1 MKSVLVAGAKRRK
14 SRELALRTSRV
25 GDNIRRSICL
35 PNHYILML
43 SLLITTLL
51 LQLNSSSDCNN
62 APQLADR
69 LLQEAAR
76 LGIQVMQGNPEL
88 PGKDASYRAMHGR
101 PGIILISP
109 RPMGASTR
117 CQLITHEMIH
127 VLQHFKRSL
136 KGVDPIGLGTT
147 AIEALRHSQPQEAE
161 AYSNQN
167 KPLKILELLQKLK
180 RP

>member
-1 MKSVLVAGAKRRK
+1 MF
-14 SRELALRTSRV
+14 
-25 GDNIRRSICL
+25 
-35 PNHYILML
+35 
-43 SLLITTLL
+43 SLLILALL
-51 LQLNSSSDCNN
+51 LQLNGVTDCNN
-62 APQLADR
+62 APQLAEH
-69 LLQEAAR
+69 LLKEASR
-76 LGIQVMQGNPEL
+76 LGIQVIQGNTEL

-147 AIEALRHSQPQEAE
+147 TAEASRHSQPQEAE

-167 KPLKILELLQKLK
+167 KPLKILELLQRLK

>member
-1 MKSVLVAGAKRRK
+1 
-14 SRELALRTSRV
+14 
-25 GDNIRRSICL
+25 
-35 PNHYILML
+35 ML

-51 LQLNSSSDCNN
+51 LQLSSSTDCNN
-62 APQLADR
+62 APQLSER
-69 LLQEAAR
+69 LLQEASR
-76 LGIQVMQGNPEL
+76 LGVQVIQGVPEL
-88 PGKDASYRAMHGR
+88 PGKDASYRAIHGR
-101 PGIILISP
+101 PGVILISP

-127 VLQHFKRSL
+127 VLQHFNRSL

-147 AIEALRHSQPQEAE
+147 AAEASRHSQPQEAE

-167 KPLKILELLQKLK
+167 KPLKILELLQRLK

>member
-1 MKSVLVAGAKRRK
+1 
-14 SRELALRTSRV
+14 
-25 GDNIRRSICL
+25 
-35 PNHYILML
+35 ML

-51 LQLNSSSDCNN
+51 LQLSSSTDCNN
-62 APQLADR
+62 APQLAER
-69 LLQEAAR
+69 LLQEASR
-76 LGIQVMQGNPEL
+76 LGIQVIQGVPEL

-127 VLQHFKRSL
+127 VLQHFNRSL

-147 AIEALRHSQPQEAE
+147 TAEASRHSQPQEAE

-167 KPLKILELLQKLK
+167 KPLKILELLQRLK

>member
-1 MKSVLVAGAKRRK
+1 
-14 SRELALRTSRV
+14 
-25 GDNIRRSICL
+25 
-35 PNHYILML
+35 ML

-51 LQLNSSSDCNN
+51 LQLNGITDCNI
-62 APQLADR
+62 APQLAER
-69 LLQEAAR
+69 LLQEASR
-76 LGIQVMQGNPEL
+76 LGIQVIQDVPEL
-88 PGKDASYRAMHGR
+88 PGKDASYRAIHGR
-101 PGIILISP
+101 PGVILISP

-127 VLQHFKRSL
+127 VLQHFNRSL

-147 AIEALRHSQPQEAE
+147 AAEASRHSQPQEAE

-167 KPLKILELLQKLK
+167 KPLKILELLQRLK

>member
-1 MKSVLVAGAKRRK
+1 MF
-14 SRELALRTSRV
+14 
-25 GDNIRRSICL
+25 
-35 PNHYILML
+35 
-43 SLLITTLL
+43 SLLIPALL
-51 LQLNSSSDCNN
+51 LQLNGVTDCNN
-62 APQLADR
+62 APQLAEH
-69 LLQEAAR
+69 LLKEASR
-76 LGIQVMQGNPEL
+76 LGIQVIQGAPEL

-147 AIEALRHSQPQEAE
+147 TAEASRHSQPQEAE

-167 KPLKILELLQKLK
+167 KPLKILELLQRLK

>member
-1 MKSVLVAGAKRRK
+1 M
-14 SRELALRTSRV
+14 
-25 GDNIRRSICL
+25 I
-35 PNHYILML
+35 
-43 SLLITTLL
+43 SLLILL
-51 LQLNSSSDCNN
+51 LQLNSISDCNN

-76 LGIQVMQGNPEL
+76 LGIQVIQGNPEL
-88 PGKDASYRAMHGR
+88 PGKDASYRAIHSR

-127 VLQHFKRSL
+127 VLQHFHRSL
-136 KGVDPIGLGTT
+136 KAVDPIGLGTT
-147 AIEALRHSQPQEAE
+147 TTEASRHSQPQEAE
-161 AYSNQN
+161 AYSNQY
-167 KPLKILELLQKLK
+167 KPLKILELLQRLK

>member
-1 MKSVLVAGAKRRK
+1 
-14 SRELALRTSRV
+14 
-25 GDNIRRSICL
+25 
-35 PNHYILML
+35 ML

-51 LQLNSSSDCNN
+51 LQLSSSTDCNN
-62 APQLADR
+62 APQLTER
-69 LLQEAAR
+69 LLQEVSR
-76 LGIQVMQGNPEL
+76 LGIQVIQGVPEL
-88 PGKDASYRAMHGR
+88 PGKDASYRAIHGR

-127 VLQHFKRSL
+127 VLQHFNRSL

-147 AIEALRHSQPQEAE
+147 AAETSRHSQPQEAE

-167 KPLKILELLQKLK
+167 KPLKILELLQRLK